1 MLISLKPGERQ
12 AKVCVEGKAQLS
24 VKVAADLDSCRT
36 NAENQAYP
44 TGLMDTP
51 STRIRL
57 MKRLSL
63 VAFSMILA
71 STVGASA
78 AEPIGEWLVEGGYGQ
93 VRIEQCGN
101 QLWGI
106 VSWERT
112 AGVDR
117 NNPDATKRDRPTL
130 GLPVLRGMTANGPNR
145 WDGEIY
151 NTQDGRIYTSHISLS
166 SADVL
171 RVEGCVLGFL
181 CGGQD
186 WTRVKSED
194 AAPARAG
201 AAAGSRA
208 DKRTHNAAR
217 PSRPGAMAQNEAPKS
232 LSTIP
237 SKEVC
242 TMALGAGGSTYSG
255 DGAQNTGQRP
265 RR

>member
-1 MLISLKPGERQ
+1 
-12 AKVCVEGKAQLS
+12 
-24 VKVAADLDSCRT
+24 
-36 NAENQAYP
+36 
-44 TGLMDTP
+44 
-51 STRIRL
+51 
-57 MKRLSL
+57 MKRLSF

-71 STVGASA
+71 STAAAGA

-93 VRIEQCGN
+93 VRIERCGD

-186 WTRVKSED
+186 WTRVKNPEA
-194 AAPARAG
+194 AAPHPG
-201 AAAGSRA
+201 AAGTRA
-208 DKRTHNAAR
+208 DKRAHNAPR
-217 PSRPGAMAQNEAPKS
+217 PSRPGAAAPNGAPKS
-232 LSTIP
+232 LSAIP

-242 TMALGAGGSTYSG
+242 TMALGTNGSTFSG
-255 DGAQNTGQRP
+255 DGAQNTGQRL